1 MNKQTHAL
9 TTGQYMEIIQTIQH
23 GFLNHRPAPIIAA
36 CLMME
41 ANLGLRI
48 SDLAGR
54 LRLADIV
61 QDGGRYRLNI
71 TEQKTGKAR
80 TFTVPMELYLYL
92 QHWCLDRQIRPED
105 CLFPVSVR
113 SVQRRLQEACD
124 YLGLDGIGTHSF
136 RKYFATE
143 IYKNNDFDI
152 ALVQQLLQH
161 SSPAITQR
169 YIGLDSRRIEA
180 ALEGHIRL
188 I

>member
-1 MNKQTHAL
+1 MNKQTRAL
-9 TTGQYMEIIQTIQH
+9 TTGQYREIILTIQH
-23 GFLNHRPAPIIAA
+23 GFLNHRPAPVIAA

-48 SDLAGR
+48 SDIADQ

-71 TEQKTGKAR
+71 TEKKTGKLRA
-80 TFTVPMELYLYL
+80 FTVPMELYLYL
-92 QHWCLDRQIRPED
+92 QRWCLDQRLRPED

-113 SVQRRLQEACD
+113 SVQQRLYDVCD
-124 YLGLDGIGTHSF
+124 YLGLEGIGTHSF

-143 IYKNNDFDI
+143 IYKNNDYDI
-152 ALVQQLLQH
+152 VLVQQLLQH

-169 YIGLDSRRIEA
+169 YIGLESKRIEA
-180 ALEGHIRL
+180 ALEGHVQL